1 MRACQNGNVVV
12 TQVLVAAKANVDVQ
26 RAVSS
31 SLVLMTFA
39 SMKYGCAAIYQ
50 DGCTALI
57 LACRE
62 GHTAVVQLLVA
73 AGADVNKLHRVSGCI
88 GP

>member
-39 SMKYGCAAIYQ
+39 SMKYGVLPSTRMGA
-50 DGCTALI
+50 
-57 LACRE
+57 
-62 GHTAVVQLLVA
+62 QL
-73 AGADVNKLHRVSGCI
+73 
-88 GP
+88 